1 MSDMTAH
8 DILFRRI
15 ILGLHRGAP
24 ESAAIRTAAQLA
36 ELLRLEFFGLFAED
50 PSVLGLAAMP
60 FGRELRSLEREW
72 RPITA
77 AALTEEMDVAARG
90 AQRMF
95 AETAAA
101 LHVAAEFQL
110 VKGSIAET
118 IEAAMR
124 IGDIVAVPAPASP
137 MERITQQFSHLL
149 ETAFRC
155 AGAVLLVPGDIA
167 RQTGAIV
174 AVAAGPDD
182 PGARLARVIAA
193 AANEKMI
200 LVEVAGD
207 ARRFQEVSSRLGRG
221 SERLLVLARDLY
233 DEALVPAMACARRV
247 PVLVVDSGK
256 RDGSDVATAGRRAS

>member
-8 DILFRRI
+8 DILFRRL

-24 ESAAIRTAAQLA
+24 EGAAIRTAAQLA

-60 FGRELRSLEREW
+60 FGRELRSFERAW

-77 AALTEEMDVAARG
+77 AALAEEMDVAARR
-90 AQRMF
+90 AQRTF

-101 LHVAAEFQL
+101 LHIAAEFQL

-118 IEAAMR
+118 IEAMMR
-124 IGDIVAVPAPASP
+124 VGDVVAVPAPANP

-149 ETAFRC
+149 QAAFRS
-155 AGAVLLVPGDIA
+155 AAAVLLVPGDIA

-182 PGARLARVIAA
+182 PGVRFARAIAA
-193 AANEKMI
+193 AANEKMV
-200 LVEVAGD
+200 LVEAGEG
-207 ARRFQEVSSRLGRG
+207 ARRLQEVSLRLGRTG
-221 SERLLVLARDLY
+221 ERLLVLARGLY
-233 DEALVPAMACARRV
+233 DEALIPAMACARRV

-256 RDGSDVATAGRRAS
+256 RGRTDAVTGRKAS

>member
-1 MSDMTAH
+1 MSDTIVH
-8 DILFRRI
+8 DVLFRRI

-24 ESAAIRTAAQLA
+24 EGTAIRTAAQLA
-36 ELLRLEFFGLFAED
+36 ELLRLEFVGLFAQD

-77 AALTEEMDVAARG
+77 AALADEMETAARK

-95 AETAAA
+95 AEISAA

-110 VKGSIAET
+110 VKEPIAVT
-118 IEAAMR
+118 IEAMMR
-124 IGDIVAVPAPASP
+124 IGDIVALPAPASP

-149 ETAFRC
+149 ETAFRS
-155 AGAVLLVPGDIA
+155 AGAVLLVPADIA

-182 PGARLARVIAA
+182 PGVRFARAIAA
-193 AANEKMI
+193 AASEKMVLI
-200 LVEVAGD
+200 EAAEGAGGLQEVAS
-207 ARRFQEVSSRLGRG
+207 QLGRMN
-221 SERLLVLARDLY
+221 ERLLVLARDLY
-233 DEALVPAMACARRV
+233 DETLIPAMACARRV
-247 PVLVVDSGK
+247 PVLVVDSGR
-256 RDGSDVATAGRRAS
+256 RDESDAAGREAS